1 MHLRPCYTK
10 ELANT
15 FKLDKGIV
23 AYLALIYK
31 DFYKVQNA
39 RLDY

>member
-10 ELANT
+10 ELADA
-15 FKLDKGIV
+15 FELDKGIV

-31 DFYKVQNA
+31 DLYKV
-39 RLDY
+39 